1 MISTFTAVRQGRRP
15 TGAPSREDFVVV
27 TGELPALAE
36 GQALIENLYL
46 SVDPYMR
53 ELMEF
58 GGWERGFGL
67 EGRALGRVVSSR
79 DVSLPEGA
87 IVFHRHSWA
96 THAVISAADAR
107 IIEPFEGV
115 QLSAYLGILGGTG
128 LTAYVGLTRIA
139 RLQPGEDLFVSAA
152 AGGVGTATA
161 HIARLLNVGRLIGS
175 AGSSAKVAYLL
186 DQIGFDAAFDYH
198 AGPITEQL
206 AQAAPEGIDVYLD
219 NVGGEHL
226 EAAINALRPHGRV
239 AWCGAISQYNNLH
252 APPPAPRN
260 LFDVV
265 DKSLR
270 IEGFLVRDHRDARE
284 EFERF
289 LAPHIRSGRVPVD
302 ETVVDGFDNLIGAFL
317 GMLRGENIG
326 KMLVRI
332 A

>member
-15 TGAPSREDFVVV
+15 TGVPSREDFVVV

-58 GGWERGFGL
+58 SGWERGFGL
-67 EGRALGRVVSSR
+67 EGRALGRVVLSR
-79 DVSLPEGA
+79 EVSLPEGA

-107 IIEPFEGV
+107 IVEPFEGV
-115 QLSAYLGILGGTG
+115 PLSAYLGILGGTG

-198 AGPITEQL
+198 SGPITEQL

-252 APPPAPRN
+252 TPPPAPRN

-289 LAPHIRSGRVPVD
+289 LAPHIQSGRVPVD
-302 ETVVDGFDNLIGAFL
+302 ETVVDGFDNLIDAFL

-332 A
+332 V